1 VNDRQRIRLA
11 EAIRTRT
18 ALLAQVLNTVVDG
31 TTVMGRMRDMQGG
44 LRAKSFDG
52 PGGSMRHDAT
62 FAGTV
67 ALDQAVL
74 DERDLDKAL
83 KAASVEVTKAW
94 EILARYPPAHRAT
107 DSDLL
112 ALGRANRRQDPG
124 CESCARTTSPAG
136 GKRWEPPRAG
146 QAQPTFV
153 GGRLDEPMLLCE
165 WCYQCVRRWGR
176 LPSGGELERHHR
188 GDIVSWPHDVPRPQ

>member
-1 VNDRQRIRLA
+1 MNDRQRIRLA
-11 EAIRTRT
+11 EAIQTRT

-52 PGGSMRHDAT
+52 SGGSMRHDAT

-124 CESCARTTSPAG
+124 CESCARTMSVAGSTSPCCCANGATSACAAG
-136 GKRWEPPRAG
+136 DVSRPVASWNVTTGATSCRGPMMCRSRRHEALGVRS
-146 QAQPTFV
+146 T
-153 GGRLDEPMLLCE
+153 GR
-165 WCYQCVRRWGR
+165 R
-176 LPSGGELERHHR
+176 
-188 GDIVSWPHDVPRPQ
+188 